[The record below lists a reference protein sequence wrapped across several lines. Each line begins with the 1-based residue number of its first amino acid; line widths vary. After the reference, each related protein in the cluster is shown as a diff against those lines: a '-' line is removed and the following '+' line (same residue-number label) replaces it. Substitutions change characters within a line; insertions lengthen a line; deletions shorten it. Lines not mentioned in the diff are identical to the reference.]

1 MKVTMLILIFIV
13 CPLDGIQANTHWMV
27 TESGLIQP
35 RVDSPFELARPYDL
49 LAFLD
54 QETYWNEI
62 FDIYNDLSK
71 RQILID
77 KLWNDVDKNTD
88 IGLLVL
94 SDRNCL
100 RAGQLKQLDWYVSYS
115 DDGSS
120 RNIPDYV
127 YQVTRPLFTL
137 DLHVPDCKKISSL
150 IFSMSTF
157 EHLESMIHRN
167 NLTMVGE
174 EHLPEKVA
182 PIMTLDQ
189 FGNWVARIL
198 KKNNTS
204 WLHYHMA
211 SMYWRVRGKA
221 PKAIECSRRAIHY
234 APREYKDLALLGL
247 GTILHVSKMTEDAV
261 IVLNAA
267 VDHNP
272 NSYLNHFHLAN
283 AYAVLCDF
291 NNTSRHLNDCLK
303 LNPTF
308 AIAIKHRHGA
318 NCLGNVWQR
327 LIVVKKALN
336 QLRDELVTYRQKEV
350 QMLKL
355 QTSILKSMKV
365 NEGHDYMSVVKNCEK
380 MTELTGLDIK
390 TLKVRSDRNSLIK
403 YFLDGPIYND
413 LWTDKTSLHVI
424 EVAFSL
430 QRLARHIDKHSS
442 IASELMVQSDLLRS
456 AEHRALKEHLM
467 PSSIPEIT
475 SKVNSDSKVDAKE
488 DTKVDKKPIN
498 VEEELNVFEV
508 GVHLF
513 PRTMKINRNEED
525 FDKDPEWPSK
535 SFCKEHAPNF
545 PQNVEAIYPV
555 FLPFENKGLMLG
567 TLLTDK
573 LGVPASEEH
582 DLPWHPPTCPHDKAS
597 AAFTQKKKSQLV
609 GEVNRTD
616 HVKQKLLEYAGNG
629 NSDLVRHMHEAEI
642 GHRIYVAMKKRLA
655 PKWILYT
662 LSSLYWR
669 ARDNNVNAL
678 HCLLTASKGV
688 PVRYKDIVLVS
699 LASVCLEM
707 GYFDEALTAAEE
719 AFRLSLY
726 EPATNFL
733 LAELN
738 MLKKH
743 RHTHMFHLK
752 QVVRVDKQFLGGI
765 AKYVLYSW
773 GCVLK
778 EANDLSDFDYGKS
791 DVCTQLEPGVNM
803 VCDKE
808 GTNCHVTNVKCPS
821 HMEKADKS
829 VLVRL
834 LELKDE
840 SIRQAHV
847 DNVDEDLFE
856 PFIKNMPKDRA
867 DFLGHQ
873 LNLDTMMITISNSLK
888 DCGPKGCHNVQA
900 EEMSLREEDCTY
912 HHLQLG
918 YWLHVVSFKHPFSDP
933 NLRLLDIIS
942 LSPSNKKVPE
952 CRVSGDPARDY
963 FLERVMRVDD
973 EHWEPV
979 LTLMHQFAELFNYFD
994 YVTLGA
1000 KIAKYLEN
1008 KPRSWAGALS
1018 AGWWC
1023 GASGRGECAVRCL
1036 ASALS
1041 LVPHAHAHH
1050 VWRAIVA
1057 LLHTQS
1063 KQRDAKD
1070 IAYLSFY
1077 LSPKSKVEAFLVA
1090 VSHTCVAEF
1099 EQAVWMYR
1107 YALSHDERYLPA
1119 KACLHAT
1126 ICLMLFGDNAKEQAG

>member
-1 MKVTMLILIFIV
+1 MAALSHGFHV
-13 CPLDGIQANTHWMV
+13 
-27 TESGLIQP
+27 
-35 RVDSPFELARPYDL
+35 LAC
-49 LAFLD
+49 
-54 QETYWNEI
+54 E
-62 FDIYNDLSK
+62 
-71 RQILID
+71 
-77 KLWNDVDKNTD
+77 
-88 IGLLVL
+88 
-94 SDRNCL
+94 
-100 RAGQLKQLDWYVSYS
+100 
-115 DDGSS
+115 
-120 RNIPDYV
+120 
-127 YQVTRPLFTL
+127 
-137 DLHVPDCKKISSL
+137 
-150 IFSMSTF
+150 
-157 EHLESMIHRN
+157 
-167 NLTMVGE
+167 
-174 EHLPEKVA
+174 
-182 PIMTLDQ
+182 
-189 FGNWVARIL
+189 
-198 KKNNTS
+198 
-204 WLHYHMA
+204 
-211 SMYWRVRGKA
+211 
-221 PKAIECSRRAIHY
+221 
-234 APREYKDLALLGL
+234 REYKDLALLGL
-247 GTILHVSKMTEDAV
+247 GTILHVSRMTEDAV

-272 NSYLNHFHLAN
+272 NSYLNHFHIAN

-308 AIAIKHRHGA
+308 EIAIKHKHGA
-318 NCLGNVWQR
+318 NCLGNVWQK
-327 LIVVKKALN
+327 LIVVKVALN
-336 QLRDELVTYRQKEV
+336 KLRDELVIYGQKEA
-350 QMLKL
+350 QLLKL
-355 QTSILKSMKV
+355 QASILKAMKLK
-365 NEGHDYMSVVKNCEK
+365 EEHDYMSVVKNCEK

-390 TLKVRSDRNSLIK
+390 ALKVRGDRNSLIK

-430 QRLARHIDKHSS
+430 QRLARHVDKHSS
-442 IASELMVQSDLLRS
+442 LASELMAQSDLLRS
-456 AEHRALKEHLM
+456 AEHRALKDLM
-467 PSSIPEIT
+467 PSSIPDIP
-475 SKVNSDSKVDAKE
+475 SKENTEVKQE
-488 DTKVDKKPIN
+488 TKIDKKASTI
-498 VEEELNVFEV
+498 EEELDVFEV

-513 PRTMKINRNEED
+513 PPTMKINRNAED
-525 FDKDPEWPSK
+525 FDNDPDWPSK
-535 SFCKEHAPNF
+535 SFCKEHERNF

-555 FLPFENKGLMLG
+555 FMPFENKGLMLG

-582 DLPWHPPTCPHDKAS
+582 DLPWHPPTCPHDKVS
-597 AAFTQKKKSQLV
+597 AAFTQKRKSQLV
-609 GEVNRTD
+609 GEVIRTD
-616 HVKQKLLEYAGNG
+616 QLKQKLLEYAGNG
-629 NSDLVRHMHEAEI
+629 NSDLVRHMHDAEI
-642 GHRIYVAMKKRLA
+642 GHRIYSAVQKRLA

-688 PVRYKDIVLVS
+688 PIRYKDLVLIS

-726 EPATNFL
+726 EPATNFI

-743 RHTHMFHLK
+743 RHTHLFHLK
-752 QVVRVDKQFLGGI
+752 QVVRVDKEFLGGI
-765 AKYVLYSW
+765 AKNILYAW

-778 EANDLSDFDYGKS
+778 QAIDLSDFDYGKS

-803 VCDKE
+803 VCDRD

-821 HMEKADKS
+821 YMEKADKS

-847 DNVDEDLFE
+847 DNMDEDLFDRI
-856 PFIKNMPKDRA
+856 IKNMPRDRA

-873 LNLDTMMITISNSLK
+873 LNLDTMMITIANSLK
-888 DCGPKGCHNVQA
+888 GCGPKGCHTMQA
-900 EEMSLREEDCTY
+900 EDMALQEEDCTY

-918 YWLHVVSFKHPFSDP
+918 YWLHIVSFKQPFSDP
-933 NLRLLDIIS
+933 NLRLLDITS

-952 CRVSGDPARDY
+952 CRINGETARDY
-963 FLERVMRVDD
+963 FLERVMRVDA

-979 LTLMHQFAELFNYFD
+979 LTLMHQFAEVFNYFD

-1000 KIAKYLEN
+1000 KISKYLEN
-1008 KPRSWAGALS
+1008 KPRSWSGALS
-1018 AGWWC
+1018 AAWWC

-1036 ASALS
+1036 VAALS
-1041 LVPHAHAHH
+1041 LAPQAHAHH
-1050 VWRAIVA
+1050 VWRSIVA

-1063 KQRDAKD
+1063 KQRDAKE

-1099 EQAVWMYR
+1099 EEAVWMYR
-1107 YALSHDERYLPA
+1107 YALSYDQRYLPA

-1126 ICLMLFGDNAKEQAG
+1126 ICLMVFGENAKEQAG